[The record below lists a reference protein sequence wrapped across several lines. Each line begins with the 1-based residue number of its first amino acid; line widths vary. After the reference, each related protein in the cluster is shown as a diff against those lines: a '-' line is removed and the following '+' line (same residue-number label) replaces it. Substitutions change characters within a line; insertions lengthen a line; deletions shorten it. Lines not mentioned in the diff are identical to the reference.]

1 MKLYAKSFRRHKR
14 DLIIIKYFI
23 KRIYILCELLDCCV
37 LEMQKYMND
46 SFEILIVFWQCETSL
61 EILNSIVV
69 LLFRGRFTE
78 VVNKSQFLMEFC
90 EIIFVRTKKNSLKV
104 EVIQLK

>member
-46 SFEILIVFWQCETSL
+46 SFEILIVFW
-61 EILNSIVV
+61 
-69 LLFRGRFTE
+69 
-78 VVNKSQFLMEFC
+78 
-90 EIIFVRTKKNSLKV
+90 
-104 EVIQLK
+104 